1 MLWLNLIVALAGLG
15 VAVLVLSKANSLKND
30 IEFLESSINSVN
42 DKLKTLRGKHRA
54 RLVEM
59 EYEVFKRTGRLK
71 VDVPFTIIDDCIA
84 CGSCKAACPIP
95 GVITEGEIYEIDMRT
110 CEACAKCAE
119 VCPTNSCVPVV
130 GELEAFMAAK
140 AAAAPATNAA

>member
-95 GVITEGEIYEIDMRT
+95 GVITEGEIYEIDMR
-110 CEACAKCAE
+110 
-119 VCPTNSCVPVV
+119 
-130 GELEAFMAAK
+130 
-140 AAAAPATNAA
+140 